1 MDFPSI
7 MVIKLN
13 QLVQIGFS
21 LVLEQQTINIA
32 SIATSCSLYEGILV
46 HSQKNCF
53 WMPTS
58 QDLHALNVLML

>member
-1 MDFPSI
+1 MSGG
-7 MVIKLN
+7 L
-13 QLVQIGFS
+13 
-21 LVLEQQTINIA
+21 TINQWLHSDIVR
-32 SIATSCSLYEGILV
+32 SLYEGILV